1 MAIKTLDGT
10 LDKGNSTRG
19 RASLNVDKGLLS
31 RFFAALAKYFPHV
44 EATAAAYM
52 YSYNVSNK
60 CSLGFHGFL
69 ARVHHPAL
77 GEQLPRARDDF
88 HLICRQR

>member
-10 LDKGNSTRG
+10 LDKGKRTRR
-19 RASLNVDKGLLS
+19 RASLNVDQGLLS
-31 RFFAALAKYFPHV
+31 RFLAVPAKYFPHV

-52 YSYNVSNK
+52 YNVSNE
-60 CSLGFHGFL
+60 CSLGFHGIL
-69 ARVHHPAL
+69 ARVHHPAF